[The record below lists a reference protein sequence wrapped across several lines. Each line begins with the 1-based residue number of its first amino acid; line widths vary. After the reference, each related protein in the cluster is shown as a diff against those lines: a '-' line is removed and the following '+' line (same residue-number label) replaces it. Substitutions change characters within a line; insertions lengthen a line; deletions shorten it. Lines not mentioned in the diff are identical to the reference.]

1 MTAEDYINSDK
12 QPQVQNLAT
21 VTVNAIQSAN
31 DVTDF
36 SIFNAL
42 NAITGSWGSSRSR
55 DTEVAYIGKICYW
68 RKIGSGTMTFA
79 VPPNKLSQYFA
90 QLLTETGSRGVLIPQ
105 GITQVSVSM
114 PPNQAWQLTGMFTL
128 LTKD

>member
-1 MTAEDYINSDK
+1 MKASDYINDDIK
-12 QPQVQNLAT
+12 PKMRNLST
-21 VTVNAIQSAN
+21 VTVNAVQSTN

-42 NAITGSWGSSRSR
+42 NAITGSWGSARSM
-55 DTEVAYIGKICYW
+55 DSEVAYLGKVCIW
-68 RKIGSGTMTFA
+68 RKIGSGSMTFA

-90 QLLTETGSRGVLIPQ
+90 QLLTETGSRGVLIPK

-114 PPNQAWQLTGMFTL
+114 PDDTAWQLTGMFTIL
-128 LTKD
+128 SKD

>member
-1 MTAEDYINSDK
+1 MTAEDYLNNDK
-12 QPQVQNLAT
+12 REKVQNLST
-21 VTVNAIQSAN
+21 VTVNAVQSVN
-31 DVTDF
+31 DVTNF

-42 NAITGSWGSSRSR
+42 NAITGSWGSFRAL
-55 DTEVAYIGKICYW
+55 DTEVAYIGKVCFW

-105 GITQVSVSM
+105 GINQVSVSM